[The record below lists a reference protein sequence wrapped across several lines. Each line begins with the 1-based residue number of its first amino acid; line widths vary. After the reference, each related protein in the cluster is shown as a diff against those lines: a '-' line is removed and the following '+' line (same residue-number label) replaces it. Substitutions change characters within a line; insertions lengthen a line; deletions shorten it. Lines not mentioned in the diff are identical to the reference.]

1 MLYKTITGDTL
12 VSNQECF
19 LMGVELAHSS
29 NTDLITYAEPGSG
42 TTAAN
47 KISTLS
53 VTAYKRHS
61 QIMFP
66 WPGIKVP
73 GIYTNW
79 TAGVGT
85 IYYRFK
91 GE

>member
-1 MLYKTITGDTL
+1 MLYKTITEDTL

-29 NTDLITYAEPGSG
+29 NTDLITYAEAS
-42 TTAAN
+42 TSATAAN
-47 KISTLS
+47 KVNTLS

-61 QIMFP
+61 KIMFP
-66 WPGIKVP
+66 YPGIKVP
-73 GIYTNW
+73 GIYVDW

-85 IYYRFK
+85 VYYRYK
-91 GE
+91 

>member
-1 MLYKTITGDTL
+1 MLYKTITADTL

-19 LMGVELAHSS
+19 LMGVELAHTA
-29 NTDLITYAEPGSG
+29 NTSLIVYAEAGSSK
-42 TTAAN
+42 TAAN
-47 KISTLS
+47 KISTTS

-61 QIMFP
+61 KIMFP
-66 WPGIKVP
+66 YPGIKVP

-85 IYYRFK
+85 VYYRYK
-91 GE
+91 